1 MGRREGPADFFVSYA
16 SADRAW
22 AEWIAWELEADGYQV
37 VIQAWDFTPGRNWAH
52 AMQQATST
60 AERVVAVLSPAY
72 LASAHGTVEWEVF
85 YAADPLGELGRLLPV
100 RVAEVDPPG
109 LLRTRVYV
117 DLVGLN
123 AAGARAA
130 LLAAAY
136 GTRGKPTREPA
147 FPGQAVD
154 PAQQHGEKGGVHPP
168 RFPGQLPAV
177 WNVPARNP
185 HFTGRAEMLRELR
198 QRLQAGE
205 ATLVVQA
212 LYGLGGVGKTQL
224 AIEYAHRFA
233 ADYELVWWIDAEQPV
248 LVAHQLAQL
257 GSKLDLPIRPTVAER
272 VELVLVALRRRARW
286 LLVFDNAERP
296 ADIASCQPGGYGH
309 VLVTSRAPGWGALGG
324 RLEVDVLSRSE
335 TMALLQKRIPTL
347 DADLADQLAAELGD
361 LPLAAAQAAAYLEQT
376 GLAPA
381 QYLHRFRSRRAS
393 LLAKGDVLGYQGRL
407 DTTWTLSMERLRTD
421 SPAAVQ
427 LLELAAFLAPE
438 PIPLQLFGQHPELLT
453 EPLRSAAADPDA
465 LDDAVGAMVGFS
477 LARRRADAFQLHR
490 LVQAAIRQQLG
501 ADRQQATTDRVL
513 GLLAAAHPGDPND
526 PASWPAYA
534 RLAPHVLVT
543 SPLGDQRADSRQLML
558 GTVEYLNVRVDY
570 RTSRQLAEALLERW
584 RHHLGPEHPDTLSL
598 AVHLTVALA
607 WLEEAEQ
614 AHALG
619 EDTLERSRRVLGP
632 DHPTTLRMAGLLTYA
647 LIRVDEAE
655 QARAL
660 GQDTLERSRRVLG
673 PDHPY
678 TLSTATA
685 LMNALTP
692 VMGWLDEAEQARAL
706 GEDTLERCRRVLGP
720 DHPLSLRAAAL
731 LAYILAWLD
740 EAEQARALGQDT
752 LERSRRVLGPD
763 HLVTLGTASVL
774 ALVLPRSA
782 EAEQARRLGQETLER
797 CRRVLGPDHPVTL
810 HAATVLVTALGWLG
824 EVEQARRLGQE
835 TLERYRRILGPDHPF
850 ALASAAVLTV
860 LLGWLGE
867 VEQAR
872 RLGQD
877 TLERYR
883 RIVGPDHPRTLLLAK
898 VVASPTT
905 EKGQHQTDLLWF
917 LRPHMTAAPNDD
929 QIER

>member
-1 MGRREGPADFFVSYA
+1 MGRRDGPADFFISYT

-37 VIQAWDFTPGRNWAH
+37 VIQAWDFTPGHNWAQ

-85 YAADPLGELGRLLPV
+85 YAADPLGQLGRLLPV

-117 DLVGLN
+117 DLVGLD
-123 AAGARAA
+123 AASARAA
-130 LLAAAY
+130 LLAAAQ

-154 PAQQHGEKGGVHPP
+154 PDQHGEAGGVHAPG
-168 RFPGQLPAV
+168 FPGQLPAV

-185 HFTGRAEMLRELR
+185 HFTGRAEMLGELR
-198 QRLQAGE
+198 ERLQAGE

-248 LVAHQLAQL
+248 LIASQLAQL
-257 GSKLDLPIRPTVAER
+257 GSKLDLPTRPTVAER
-272 VELVLVALRRRARW
+272 VELVLGALRRRARW

-296 ADIASCQPGGYGH
+296 GDIAPCQPGGNGH
-309 VLVTSRAPGWGALGG
+309 VLITSRAPGWGALGG

-347 DADLADQLAAELGD
+347 EVGLADELAAELGD

-381 QYLHRFRSRRAS
+381 HYLHRFRSRRAS

-407 DTTWTLSMERLRTD
+407 DTTWTLSLERLRTD

-438 PIPLQLFGQHPELLT
+438 PIPLQLFSQHPELLA
-453 EPLRSAAADPDA
+453 EPLRSAATDPDT

-501 ADRQQATTDRVL
+501 PDQQQATTDRVL
-513 GLLAAAHPGDPND
+513 GLLAAAHPGDPNNS
-526 PASWPAYA
+526 ASWPAYA
-534 RLAPHVLVT
+534 RLTPHVLMT

-570 RTSRQLAEALLERW
+570 RTSRQLAESLLERW
-584 RHHLGPEHPDTLSL
+584 RHHLGPDHPDTLTL
-598 AVHLTVALA
+598 AVNLTIALA
-607 WLEEAEQ
+607 WLE
-614 AHALG
+614 
-619 EDTLERSRRVLGP
+619 
-632 DHPTTLRMAGLLTYA
+632 
-647 LIRVDEAE
+647 EAE

-660 GQDTLERSRRVLG
+660 GQDTL
-673 PDHPY
+673 D
-678 TLSTATA
+678 
-685 LMNALTP
+685 
-692 VMGWLDEAEQARAL
+692 
-706 GEDTLERCRRVLGP
+706 RCRRVLGP
-720 DHPLSLRAAAL
+720 DHPLTLRAAAL
-731 LAYILAWLD
+731 LAYILAWLE
-740 EAEQARALGQDT
+740 EAEQARTLGQDT
-752 LERSRRVLGPD
+752 LERCQRVLGPD
-763 HLVTLGTASVL
+763 HLTTLGLAAVL
-774 ALVLPRSA
+774 TLVLPRSA
-782 EAEQARRLGQETLER
+782 EAEQARRLGQDTLER
-797 CRRVLGPDHPVTL
+797 CRRVLGPDHPITL
-810 HAATVLVTALGWLG
+810 LAGTAL
-824 EVEQARRLGQE
+824 
-835 TLERYRRILGPDHPF
+835 TL
-850 ALASAAVLTV
+850 

-867 VEQAR
+867 AEQAR

-877 TLERYR
+877 TVERYR
-883 RIVGPDHPRTLLLAK
+883 RVLGPDHPHTLRLAQ

-905 EKGQHQTDLLWF
+905 EQGQHQTDLLWF
-917 LRPHMTAAPNDD
+917 LRPQNDSSTRPIRSAPN
-929 QIER
+929 

>member
-1 MGRREGPADFFVSYA
+1 MVQRDGPADFFVSYT

-37 VIQAWDFTPGRNWAH
+37 ILQAWDFTPGHNWAH
-52 AMQQATST
+52 GMQQATST

-72 LASAHGTVEWEVF
+72 LASAHGAVEWEVF

-109 LLRTRVYV
+109 LLKTRVYV
-117 DLVGLN
+117 DLVGLD
-123 AAGARAA
+123 AASARAA
-130 LLAAAY
+130 LLAAAH

-147 FPGQAVD
+147 FPGQAID
-154 PAQQHGEKGGVHPP
+154 PAQQDGEQGGVHAP

-177 WNVPARNP
+177 WNVPTRNP
-185 HFTGRAEMLRELR
+185 HFTGRAEMLRELH

-257 GSKLDLPIRPTVAER
+257 ASKLDLPSRPTVAER
-272 VELVLVALRRRARW
+272 IELVLGALRRRTRW
-286 LLVFDNAERP
+286 LLIFDNAERP
-296 ADIASCQPGGYGH
+296 GDIAPYQPGGDGH
-309 VLVTSRAPGWGALGG
+309 VLITSRAPGWGALGG

-347 DADLADQLAAELGD
+347 DGGLADELAAELGD

-376 GLAPA
+376 GLLPA
-381 QYLHRFRSRRAS
+381 HYLHRFRSRRAS

-407 DTTWTLSMERLRTD
+407 DTTWRLSLERLRTD

-427 LLELAAFLAPE
+427 LLELATFLAPE
-438 PIPLQLFGQHPELLT
+438 PIPLQLFGQHPELLA
-453 EPLRSAAADPDA
+453 EPLRSAAADPDT
-465 LDDAVGAMVGFS
+465 LDDAVGAMVAFS
-477 LARRRADAFQLHR
+477 LARRQTDAFQLHR

-501 ADRQQATTDRVL
+501 PDRQQATTDRVL

-526 PASWPAYA
+526 PVTWPSYA
-534 RLAPHVLVT
+534 RLAPHVLIT
-543 SPLGDQRADSRQLML
+543 SPLADQRADSRQLML
-558 GTVEYLNVRVDY
+558 GTVEYLNVRVDN

-584 RHHLGPEHPDTLSL
+584 QHHLGPEHPDTLTL
-598 AVHLTVALA
+598 AVNLTIALA

-614 AHALG
+614 ARVLG
-619 EDTLERSRRVLGP
+619 QDTLERSRRVLGP

-647 LIRVDEAE
+647 LARVEEAE
-655 QARAL
+655 QARTL
-660 GQDTLERSRRVLG
+660 GQDTLERCRRVLG

-685 LMNALTP
+685 LMNAMTP
-692 VMGWLDEAEQARAL
+692 LMGWLDEAEQARTL
-706 GEDTLERCRRVLGP
+706 GQDTLERCRRVLGP
-720 DHPLSLRAAAL
+720 DHPLTLRTAAL

-740 EAEQARALGQDT
+740 ETEQARTLGQDTLERSRRVLGPDQMVTLGTAMVLTLVLPRSAEAEQARILGQDT

-763 HLVTLGTASVL
+763 HPITLHAGTAL
-774 ALVLPRSA
+774 AAALGWLD
-782 EAEQARRLGQETLER
+782 EAEQARRLAQDTLER
-797 CRRVLGPDHPVTL
+797 YQRVLGPDHPNTL
-810 HAATVLVTALGWLG
+810 ASAAVLTLLLGWLG
-824 EVEQARRLGQE
+824 EVQQARRLGQD
-835 TLERYRRILGPDHPF
+835 TVERYRRILGPDHPHTLR
-850 ALASAAVLTV
+850 LAQVVDSPIT
-860 LLGWLGE
+860 
-867 VEQAR
+867 EQ
-872 RLGQD
+872 
-877 TLERYR
+877 E
-883 RIVGPDHPRTLLLAK
+883 
-898 VVASPTT
+898 
-905 EKGQHQTDLLWF
+905 QHQTDLLWF
-917 LRPHMTAAPNDD
+917 LRPHMTATPNED
-929 QIER
+929 QVQR